1 VGNELFPFENK
12 GGPVSEGSKIWAF
25 EHWIST
31 VQLQGEKIQWG
42 DRIEFFKEQP
52 KQMYFYYVQPRV
64 DSTGRICM
72 TMRHHDHTKKKSTTV
87 WFRSRKSGDL
97 NEWEGL
103 VEVIAGETPKEG
115 TDGHQC
121 VPLEDGKSMVIAR
134 TAAGHFKENGLKG
147 AFYARLFNGQTW
159 EKQYKLDTS
168 DGTGGSDRRFSV
180 TFDKEAKVL
189 HLVYTDGEKR
199 LVYLTCKAPYGL
211 SDWSEPDY
219 PVEGKC
225 FTQCVGLDHS
235 VSPARPVIV
244 YGLQKRSDGGR
255 LHAGELYLIR
265 HDGSGWTE
273 PLLVSE
279 EGRDDNWYPNL
290 IEDCSGDIGILYLRN
305 FYRPMRPKDIE
316 APWDVMFAKIE
327 RVKGAVRER
336 VDHR

>member
-1 VGNELFPFENK
+1 MSGAATTT
-12 GGPVSEGSKIWAF
+12 GGISQPSTRCSSGPTNTAIPVLPAASS
-25 EHWIST
+25 
-31 VQLQGEKIQWG
+31 
-42 DRIEFFKEQP
+42 
-52 KQMYFYYVQPRV
+52 
-64 DSTGRICM
+64 
-72 TMRHHDHTKKKSTTV
+72 
-87 WFRSRKSGDL
+87 
-97 NEWEGL
+97 NN
-103 VEVIAGETPKEG
+103 
-115 TDGHQC
+115 
-121 VPLEDGKSMVIAR
+121 EDGKSIVIAR

-168 DGTGGSDRRFSV
+168 DGTGGSDRRLSA
-180 TFDKEAKVL
+180 TFDTKAKVL

-199 LVYLTCKAPYGL
+199 LVYRTCKAPYGP

-219 PVEGKC
+219 PVQGKS
-225 FTQCVGLDHS
+225 FTQCIGLDRS

-265 HDGSGWTE
+265 HDGSGWTA

-279 EGRDDNWYPNL
+279 KGRDDNWYPSL

-327 RVKGAVRER
+327 HGLPLSSIPEAAASTLSTRTPWVTLATAL
-336 VDHR
+336 